1 MKFFKS
7 YFSKKLTGII
17 VALMLSL
24 SGLVGLIGGA
34 IEASIG
40 PVSPAQAVSASTVV
54 PVWATSVADAG
65 AGFKAISCPTLSF
78 CAAGDASGNIAV
90 YNGAGWTP
98 TSVSPTNEIMAISC
112 TSASF
117 CMAVDSNGD
126 AYAYN
131 GTNWTTLTTWT
142 NPLLSAGDYFT
153 GVSCPSV
160 TFCVG
165 AASSGNLYEYNG
177 KVWLTATT
185 GANASPWAS
194 QNPVDPGVTA
204 ISCPTTTMCATD
216 DSGGKGAILTGT
228 TWSAPAAIGSASSFG
243 LGSISC
249 PTTTMCGATDGAGNV
264 YGYSGSWGAYISNPI
279 IGHAAYISCPT
290 SSDCVAVGGGYESNF
305 NGSTWSNPNTGVNID
320 GSNYL
325 EAVSCASVS
334 FCVAVDDVGNALTYS
349 GEVSNFVSGGVGSYA
364 SPATSV
370 SCSAYNYCPVVST
383 GGTSSV
389 LSPTPLDYSG
399 IGGISV
405 NSVSC
410 ISTPY
415 CAAVTN
421 GNGSTSAYSY
431 YWTTGTAA
439 HLPTVTVPSGDNMES
454 VGCEPGTGLNCVG
467 FDNQGDWYWY
477 NGFPPGGTWTEGT
490 HQPGGGVGQKTVS
503 CTSDAF
509 CMAGDSS
516 NFGRTWETS
525 GAISASTST
534 WTQVSTGT
542 TGTFPY
548 VSCVSFNFCAAVSL
562 SGEAVIW
569 NGATWG
575 TGTAPNSWTNPID
588 GSNAFA
594 SVSCSST
601 TSCEAVDTSGN
612 AFFYNGTTWAGPT
625 KLDSSGAPVS
635 LSCPN
640 DGSQYCLGVDSA
652 STGNEFLTYNGAPS
666 VTPSV
671 SPVSTTYGGSVTY
684 SATVA
689 GTTDTAAIIASLGET
704 APAGTVTFSS
714 GGTTLCTTAA
724 LSAGFGSCNA
734 TNAPVGS
741 NESIVATYSGD
752 PYYLGAVGVTTL
764 SVSPPTVTSLSPTS
778 GPMGA
783 GTSVVINGTG
793 FTGTTGVAGVKFGA
807 NDAVSYTVN
816 SSTKITAIAPASTIV
831 GPIDVT
837 VTNAGVTS
845 AASSADQ
852 YTYLAPPLNN
862 PPPSVT
868 AVSPNSGSMSGG
880 TSVTITGTG
889 LSGAKFVDFGPSQ
902 AASFTVVSSTEITA
916 TSPSESAGTVDVQVV
931 GPYGSSTVSAGDKFT
946 FVGSPPV
953 VTGLSPASGPIAG
966 GTSVAITG
974 TGFTGATAVAFG
986 SIEATSFTVNSPT
999 SITAASPTTTTS
1011 GPVDVEVTT
1020 PSGISATSTLDKFTY
1035 STGLLSINSSG
1046 LSAAMAGSS
1055 YSATLSASGG
1065 IAPYVWSIA
1074 SGSLPAG
1081 LTLSSGGVISGTP
1094 SNAGTSSFTVSVS
1107 DSSQPPLVAT
1117 KALTISVAS
1126 STPPTTTPTTTPPI
1140 TPPTTV
1146 PPTTP
1151 RPGYIVNNPAGGVA
1165 TYGSVGNDGSLVS
1178 KGITPAAPIVGNALA
1193 PNGQGY
1199 WLVGSDGG
1207 VFAFGGAGF
1216 YGSMS
1221 GKPLSAPVVAITST
1235 PNGQGYWL
1243 VGSDGGVFSFGA
1255 ASFYGSNADHSS
1267 QSGSPSPTVAIAST
1281 PSGTGYWL
1289 VSANGAVSSFGSA
1302 GIFGGAE
1309 NLTLRAPIIS
1319 IVSTPDGKGYWLIG
1333 VDGGVFSYG
1342 DAPFDGSAVGGVG

>member
-24 SGLVGLIGGA
+24 SGVVGLIGGA

-54 PVWATSVADAG
+54 PVWASSPSSVADPG
-65 AGFKAISCPTLSF
+65 ATFETVSCPMVSF
-78 CAAGDASGNIAV
+78 CAVGDANGNIV
-90 YNGAGWTP
+90 IYNGVGWAS
-98 TSVSPTNEIMAISC
+98 TSISPGNEIMSISC

-117 CMAVDSNGD
+117 CMAVDSNRD

-142 NPLLSAGDYFT
+142 NPLLSGGDYFT

-165 AASSGNLYEYNG
+165 AAASGNLYEYNG

-194 QNPVDPGVTA
+194 QNPVDLGVSA
-204 ISCPTTTMCATD
+204 ISCPTTTFCATD
-216 DSGGKGAILTGT
+216 DSSGKGAILTGT
-228 TWSAPAAIGSASSFG
+228 TWSAPATIASASSFG

-249 PTTTMCGATDGAGNV
+249 PTTTMCGATDGAGNA
-264 YGYSGSWGAYISNPI
+264 YGYSGSWGAYSPNPI

-305 NGSTWSNPNTGVNID
+305 NGTVWSAPHTGANID

-325 EAVSCASVS
+325 DGVSCASAS
-334 FCVAVDDVGNALTYS
+334 FCVAVDDVGNAFIYS

-389 LSPTPLDYSG
+389 LSPTPVDATG

-431 YWTTGTAA
+431 YWTTGIAGNLATI
-439 HLPTVTVPSGDNMES
+439 TVPSGDSMES
-454 VGCEPGTGLNCVG
+454 VGCEPGTGLQCVG
-467 FDNQGDWYWY
+467 FDNSGNWYEY
-477 NGFPPGGTWTEGT
+477 NGFPPGGLWTKGT
-490 HQPGGGVGQKTVS
+490 NQVGGGLGQKTVS
-503 CTSDAF
+503 CASDAF

-516 NFGRTWETS
+516 SFGRTWETS
-525 GAISASTST
+525 GTISASTST

-542 TGTFPY
+542 TGTTPY
-548 VSCVSFNFCAAVSL
+548 VSCVSSNFCAAVSL

-569 NGATWG
+569 NGVSWG
-575 TGTAPNSWTNPID
+575 TGTSPNSWTNPID
-588 GSNAFA
+588 GTNAFA

-601 TSCEAVDTSGN
+601 TFCEAVDTSGN

-635 LSCPN
+635 VSCPN

-652 STGNEFLTYNGAPS
+652 SPGNEFLTYNGAPS

-671 SPVSTTYGGSVTY
+671 SPTSTSYGGSVTY

-689 GTTDTAAIIASLGET
+689 GTPDTAAILATLGET
-704 APAGTVTFSS
+704 APAGTVTFSA

-724 LSAGFGSCNA
+724 LSAGFGSCTA
-734 TNAPVGS
+734 SNAPPGS

-752 PYYLGAVGVTTL
+752 PYYLGATGVTTL
-764 SVSPPTVTSLSPTS
+764 SVSPPTVTSVSPTS

-783 GTSVVINGTG
+783 GASVVINGTG
-793 FTGTTGVAGVKFGA
+793 FTGTSGVAGVKFGTS
-807 NDAVSYTVN
+807 DAVSYTVN
-816 SSTKITAIAPASTIV
+816 SSTKITAIAPAATTPGAVDI
-831 GPIDVT
+831 T

-845 AASSADQ
+845 AVSSADQ
-852 YTYLAPPLNN
+852 YTYLAPPPPSN
-862 PPPSVT
+862 PP
-868 AVSPNSGSMSGG
+868 AVSSVSPGSGPTAGG
-880 TSVTITGTG
+880 TSVTITGKNLG
-889 LSGAKFVDFGPSQ
+889 GIAYVDFGSVQ
-902 AASFTVVSSTEITA
+902 ASSFQIVSSTEIIAVTPPEQPA
-916 TSPSESAGTVDVQVV
+916 TVDVLVV
-931 GPYGSSTVSAGDKFT
+931 GVGGSSVANSGDKFT
-946 FVGSPPV
+946 FTSGQLTIVSSSFPGATVGTSYTANLI
-953 VTGLSPASGPIAG
+953 VTGG
-966 GTSVAITG
+966 IT
-974 TGFTGATAVAFG
+974 
-986 SIEATSFTVNSPT
+986 
-999 SITAASPTTTTS
+999 
-1011 GPVDVEVTT
+1011 
-1020 PSGISATSTLDKFTY
+1020 
-1035 STGLLSINSSG
+1035 
-1046 LSAAMAGSS
+1046 
-1055 YSATLSASGG
+1055 
-1065 IAPYVWSIA
+1065 PYTWTIA

-1081 LTLSSGGVISGTP
+1081 LALSSGGVISGTP
-1094 SNAGTSSFTVSVS
+1094 TSAGTSSFTVSVS
-1107 DSSQPPLVAT
+1107 DSSTPPLVAT
-1117 KALTISVAS
+1117 KALSIGVAS
-1126 STPPTTTPTTTPPI
+1126 STTSTTTPPTTTPPTTTPPT

-1243 VGSDGGVFSFGA
+1243 VGSDGGVFAFGNA
-1255 ASFYGSNADHSS
+1255 GFYGSMGGKSLAAPVVAISPTPSAGGYWLVQSNGTVSAFGNARLYGSNSFSS
-1267 QSGSPSPTVAIAST
+1267 SKSPTVAIAST
-1281 PSGTGYWL
+1281 PSGTGYWT
-1289 VSANGAVSSFGSA
+1289 VSANGAVSSYGNAGS
-1302 GIFGGAE
+1302 FGGAE
-1309 NLTLRAPIIS
+1309 NLTLHAPIIS

-1333 VDGGVFSYG
+1333 SDGGVFNYG
-1342 DAPFDGSAVGGVG
+1342 DAPFDGSAVGGIN